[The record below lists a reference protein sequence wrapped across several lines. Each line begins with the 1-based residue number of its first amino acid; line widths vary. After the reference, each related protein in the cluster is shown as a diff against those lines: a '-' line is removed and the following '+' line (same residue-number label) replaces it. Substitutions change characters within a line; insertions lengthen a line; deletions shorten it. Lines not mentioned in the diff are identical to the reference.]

1 MSAQVDVSVTAPS
14 PEDVPDW
21 TQCAESMPEPESVQF
36 QLTVTSE
43 LFHPAPFAAGETTG
57 LSVGAVLSTCTVTES
72 DAELPA
78 MSAQVDVS
86 VIAPSPEDVP
96 DWTQCAES
104 MPEPE
109 SVQFQL

>member
-43 LFHPAPFAAGETTG
+43 VFHPAPFAAGETTG
-57 LSVGAVLSTCTVTES
+57 LSVGAVVSAGAGGMTVPLRRICAEWRLFPTAQSSTCVITTRLTS
-72 DAELPA
+72 PA
-78 MSAQVDVS
+78 A
-86 VIAPSPEDVP
+86 
-96 DWTQCAES
+96 T
-104 MPEPE
+104 
-109 SVQFQL
+109 